1 MKRLMTVLA
10 AVSPVFGAFAADYF
24 NAGYRHKNAEDK
36 YVYEYVTTAVWAPVE
51 QTVENPQPLETPS
64 ADNTY
69 WIVEDYQAGTNSAQ
83 KLGQFVNSKD
93 QVMPGRLCVGSPA
106 GHPIFGSQSGT
117 LQKSGGATASMK
129 ATINWYNGT
138 LYKAGYY
145 ANTYL
150 STGVINV
157 LDGGA
162 NSVHK
167 IYNKVQTSDHSMQHA
182 FACPFVCE
190 DPSIN
195 ISITCGGTGSEETA
209 VGHVSYVQ
217 FNGDNSQYK
226 GSFSLE
232 TAYFSLVL
240 GGTEPLGDPNTPN
253 PAALTVCDKGVISC
267 SATAQSASR
276 GIRFEGE
283 SAYLLSKGADIK
295 TVRYPISRAEN
306 ALGNL
311 IKIGDGT
318 NTLACAWTAGDIE
331 VKTGTLILDVDAVF
345 PAGQKFKVDDGAT
358 LMFTTVIDDVEV
370 TVEGSGQVIY
380 PEGWRLNADNEWE
393 VKVSLTTE
401 GEGTVAGTH
410 LTDDSWTLLGSAVT
424 LTATPGAGVA
434 FLHWSGDVARIPGGR
449 AMTSPATVKA
459 AAPLALGAHFGVLT
473 KPEDVTAGD
482 GTTFVFADRV
492 LTVTVPATV
501 TCGYDYSSLVTSGY
515 VTNIVKSGAGTLT
528 LCAAEGYYGD
538 WDIVQGC
545 CALATVGGLGANDCG
560 AVNVRSGAS
569 LWSTLN
575 AECASGKAFS
585 FAGAGISGSTPGAYG
600 TGLKQTVSAISGRF
614 VLSGATTFYT
624 TSALRIYD
632 SSIDLAGYNLTL
644 AQSADYLNVYVENCT
659 ITNSSNTA
667 VTMSLSRGSGNYILG
682 GNDWGGGAKN
692 VVTIGNNSRIKLSG
706 PNTGDWTLKANGS
719 TMHLAATIASTGE
732 NHTKCCWDGPFN
744 VNGKDVYLARQDI
757 GAESCVT
764 FGGPVIGSGDI
775 YIYGICNW
783 LSAENT
789 FSGTIRVL
797 LGSETKQQPKKI
809 RPGLWLF
816 EGANFSCGSGKA
828 FSVTKGDVH
837 FAAGTDYE
845 IPILTCNEDC
855 RIFGTEE
862 TVAKI
867 GTLNGFPAQVTG
879 FGDLQITGGWTV
891 PMAEVNT
898 GKCLAMDSGSLT
910 FANGSALTVTKESD
924 EKLSEGVVIASAPDG
939 IVGLPKSRYQT
950 ELSADGTSL
959 ALKSK
964 GIVLIVR

>member
-1 MKRLMTVLA
+1 MKQLMTVLVV
-10 AVSPVFGAFAADYF
+10 VSPVFGGFAADYF
-24 NAGYRHKNAEDK
+24 NVGTKKDN
-36 YVYEYVTTAVWAPVE
+36 YVTTAVWAPVD
-51 QTVENPQPLETPS
+51 QTAQDPQPLETPS
-64 ADNTY
+64 EGNTY
-69 WIVEDYQAGTNSAQ
+69 WIVNGNYQAGTNTSYAT
-83 KLGQFVNSKD
+83 GWFVNSANKT
-93 QVMPGRLCVGSPA
+93 MPGTLCVGSPT
-106 GHPIFGSQSGT
+106 GHPIFGQRGGT
-117 LQKSGGATASMK
+117 LRKAGGSTASMK

-138 LYKAGYY
+138 LHKDGYY
-145 ANTYL
+145 PNTYL

-162 NSVHK
+162 DAVHE
-167 IYNKVQTSDHSMQHA
+167 IYNDAHSKTYSMGHT
-182 FACPFVCE
+182 FGSPFVCD

-195 ISITCGGTGSEETA
+195 ISITCGDTGSEETA
-209 VGHVSYVQ
+209 VKHNSFVR
-217 FNGDNSQYK
+217 FNGDNSQYR
-226 GSFSLE
+226 GSFSLG

-240 GGTEPLGDPNTPN
+240 DGTEPLGDPNTPN

-267 SATAQSASR
+267 SATSQSESR

-283 SAYLLSKGADIK
+283 SAYLLSKGADIQ
-295 TVRYPISRAEN
+295 TVYYPISRAEN

-331 VKTGTLILDVDAVF
+331 VKTGTLILDVPAAF

-358 LMFTTVIDDVEV
+358 LMFTKVIDNVEV
-370 TVEGSGQVIY
+370 TVEGSGRVIY

-401 GEGTVAGTH
+401 GEGTVTGTH
-410 LTDDSWTLLGSAVT
+410 LTDDSWTLLGSEVT
-424 LTATPGAGVA
+424 LTATPGAGAA
-434 FLHWSGDVARIPGGR
+434 FLHWSGDVALILGGR

-459 AAPLALGAHFGVLT
+459 DAPLALCAHFGVLT

-482 GTTFVFADRV
+482 GTTFAFADRI

-538 WDIVQGC
+538 WDIAQGC
-545 CALATVGGLGANDCG
+545 CDLAAVGGLGADDCG

-569 LWSTLN
+569 LWSTLD
-575 AECASGKAFS
+575 AECAGGKAFS

-600 TGLKQTVSAISGRF
+600 SDLNQTVAAISGRF
-614 VLSGATTFYT
+614 VLSGTTTFYT
-624 TSALRIYD
+624 TSTLRIND

-644 AQSADYLNVYVENCT
+644 AQSANYLNVYVKNCA
-659 ITNSSNTA
+659 ITNSSDTA
-667 VTMSLSRGSGNYILG
+667 VTVALSRGSGTYILG
-682 GNDWGGGAKN
+682 NNDWGGGSKN

-706 PNTGDWTLKANGS
+706 TNTGDWTMKANS
-719 TMHLAATIASTGE
+719 ASMHLTAGIASTGE
-732 NHTKCCWDGPFN
+732 NHTKCSWDGPFN
-744 VNGKDVYLARQDI
+744 ANGKVIYLARQDL

-764 FGGPVIGSGDI
+764 FGGPVIGSGTLN
-775 YIYGICNW
+775 IYGICNW
-783 LSAENT
+783 LSDENT
-789 FSGTIRVL
+789 FSGTVKVML
-797 LGSETKQQPKKI
+797 SSTAKEQPKKI

-816 EGANFSCGSGKA
+816 EGANFSCGSGKE
-828 FSVTKGDVH
+828 FSVEKGDVH

-898 GKCLAMDSGSLT
+898 GKCLTMDSGTLT
-910 FANGSALTVTKESD
+910 FASGSALTVTKESG
-924 EKLSEGVVIASAPDG
+924 EKLSEGVVVASAPDG
-939 IVGLPKSRYQT
+939 IVGLPKSRYPT
-950 ELSADGTSL
+950 VLSGDGTSL
-959 ALKSK
+959 ALMSK
-964 GIVLIVR
+964 GLILIVR